1 MVAERCS
8 NRNTVRIR
16 TLFERRVVVR
26 AASKAPVL
34 RYGAL
39 DRAHLTKYLL
49 QLAKRVGVN
58 RVTMRDLAA
67 EAGTAAS
74 SVYYHV
80 RDKRELLDLLIET
93 VLAQI
98 EVPVKGDWESRLVAL
113 YTNAWKVLIEV
124 PGIAVLLQEHAH
136 TAAADEME
144 RASRQILLESGLD
157 PAYFDAAHAALYI
170 HLLGSVQLEHIR
182 RGGSAADGRG
192 HKTFVY
198 GLRLILTGLR
208 DELDGGAP

>member
-1 MVAERCS
+1 
-8 NRNTVRIR
+8 
-16 TLFERRVVVR
+16 VVVE
-26 AASKAPVL
+26 AVANAPVL

-39 DRAHLTKYLL
+39 DRAHLTKHLL
-49 QLAKRVGVN
+49 RLAKRVGVG
-58 RVTMRDLAA
+58 RVTMRELAA

-80 RDKRELLDLLIET
+80 RDKRELFDLLIES

-98 EVPVKGDWESRLVAL
+98 EVPQEGDWESRLVAL
-113 YTNAWKVLIEV
+113 YMNAWKVLVEV

-136 TAAADEME
+136 TAAAADMD
-144 RASRQILLESGLD
+144 RASRGILRESGLS
-157 PAYFDAAHAALYI
+157 AKRFDAAHATLYV

-182 RGGSAADGRG
+182 RAGATANRPSDEAFA
-192 HKTFVY
+192 Y

-208 DELDGGAP
+208 KELEEG